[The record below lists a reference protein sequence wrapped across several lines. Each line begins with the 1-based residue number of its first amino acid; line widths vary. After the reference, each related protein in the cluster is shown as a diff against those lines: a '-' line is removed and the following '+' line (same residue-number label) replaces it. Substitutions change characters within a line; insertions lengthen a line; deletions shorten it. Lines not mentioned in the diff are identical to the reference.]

1 MHSLI
6 ERAGRLLGLAMAL
19 LVLAVQPAVGY
30 AAQGPNVY
38 VTPDGV
44 SLPAVMDRALCTQA
58 ESDNSVYL
66 ALYAGNGG
74 PGAERWCNTL
84 LTTHETVAVDP
95 GQDLPHDGPNAV
107 VSECALVMPDPEHPD
122 LYSWGA
128 VWSTVQGLDDA
139 VDQCS
144 LLGSLL
150 TVTWRDGLQP
160 AAGDVIPVQCN
171 DGWASARG
179 AQPDACARHGGV
191 EAD

>member
-1 MHSLI
+1 
-6 ERAGRLLGLAMAL
+6 
-19 LVLAVQPAVGY
+19 
-30 AAQGPNVY
+30 
-38 VTPDGV
+38 
-44 SLPAVMDRALCTQA
+44 MDRALCTQA

-74 PGAERWCNTL
+74 PGAERWCATL
-84 LTTHETVAVDP
+84 LATHDTVGVDP

-107 VSECALVMPDPEHPD
+107 VSECAMLMPDPEHPD

-128 VWSTVQGLDDA
+128 VWSTLQGLDDA

-144 LLGSLL
+144 LLGSTLP
-150 TVTWRDGLQP
+150 VTWREGLQP
-160 AAGDVIPVQCN
+160 AVANVVPVQCN

-179 AQPDACARHGGV
+179 SQPDVCARHGGV

>member
-1 MHSLI
+1 MDSPI
-6 ERAGRLLGLAMAL
+6 GRAGRVLGLAPAL
-19 LVLAVQPAVGY
+19 LALALQPAIGY

-38 VTPDGV
+38 VTPSGV
-44 SLPAVMDRALCTQA
+44 SAPVVMGRALCTQA

-74 PGAERWCNTL
+74 SAAERWCTTL
-84 LTTHETVAVDP
+84 LDTHETVGVDP
-95 GQDLPHDGPNAV
+95 GQDMPHDGTNAV
-107 VSECALVMPDPEHPD
+107 LSQCALFMPDPEHAE

-128 VWSTVQGLDDA
+128 VWSTGQGLDDA
-139 VDQCS
+139 VDLCT
-144 LLGSLL
+144 LLGSTL
-150 TVTWRDGLQP
+150 TVTWREGLQP
-160 AAGDVIPVQCN
+160 AAGEVVPVECS

>member
-1 MHSLI
+1 MHWLI
-6 ERAGRLLGLAMAL
+6 GRTARLLGLAAAL
-19 LVLAVQPAVGY
+19 FALAVQPALGY
-30 AAQGPNVY
+30 AAQNPSVY

-44 SLPAVMDRALCTQA
+44 SASAVLNRALCTQA

-74 PGAERWCNTL
+74 PGAERWCSTL
-84 LTTHETVAVDP
+84 LAAHETVAVDP

-107 VSECALVMPDPEHPD
+107 VSECALVMPDPEHSN

-128 VWSTVQGLDDA
+128 VWSTPQGVDDA

-144 LLGSLL
+144 LLGSIL

-160 AAGDVIPVQCN
+160 AATDVVPVECS

-191 EAD
+191 EGD

>member
-1 MHSLI
+1 MHPLI
-6 ERAGRLLGLAMAL
+6 GRAEQVLGLAVTLFAL
-19 LVLAVQPAVGY
+19 VVQPEIGY
-30 AAQGPNVY
+30 AAQGSSVY
-38 VTPDGV
+38 ITPDGV
-44 SLPAVMDRALCTQA
+44 GAAAAMNRALCTQA
-58 ESDNSVYL
+58 EGDTTVYL

-74 PGAERWCNTL
+74 PGAERWCTTL
-84 LTTHETVAVDP
+84 LSTHETVALDP

-107 VSECALVMPDPEHPD
+107 VSECAMLMPDPQHPD

-128 VWSTVQGLDDA
+128 VWSTTQGLDDA
-139 VDQCS
+139 VDLCT
-144 LLGSLL
+144 LLGSTL

-160 AAGDVIPVQCN
+160 AAGDIVPVECN